1 MAATAAT
8 YRMKVRVAGIAAAL
22 ALGAC
27 AGSTASP
34 SVRTDSFG
42 TLNGARIEL
51 TAQGGIAAL
60 ATSWQAAHDDRS
72 YSFVRRHI
80 CGTTC
85 PAPMDSASGAL
96 SAAAADSLFSV
107 VWGLGP
113 MDLKDDYG
121 LTPGAADMFEYSLRV
136 TFDGT
141 TKTVHADD
149 GTMPPAMRQIVTVL
163 GAIIDSA
170 RALAR
175 R

>member
-1 MAATAAT
+1 
-8 YRMKVRVAGIAAAL
+8 MKVFIAGFAAAL

-27 AGSTASP
+27 AGGSTASP
-34 SVRTDSFG
+34 SLRTDTFG

-51 TAQGGIAAL
+51 TAQGGIAGL
-60 ATSWQAAHDDRS
+60 ATSWRVTHDDRS

-85 PAPMDSASGAL
+85 AAPLDSASGTMA
-96 SAAAADSLFSV
+96 AAAADSLFTV

-113 MDLKDDYG
+113 AGLKDDYG

-149 GTMPPAMRQIVTVL
+149 GTMPPAMRQIVTTL
-163 GAIIDSA
+163 GGTIDSA
-170 RALAR
+170 RALAKR
-175 R
+175 

>member
-8 YRMKVRVAGIAAAL
+8 YRMRVRLAGIAGAL
-22 ALGAC
+22 ALAAC

-42 TLNGARIEL
+42 TLNGAHVEL
-51 TAQGGIAAL
+51 TAQGGIAGL
-60 ATSWQAAHDDRS
+60 STTWRATHDDRS
-72 YSFVRRHI
+72 FSFARRHI

-85 PAPMDSASGAL
+85 PAPMDSASGTFT
-96 SAAAADSLFSV
+96 AAAADSLFSV

-113 MDLKDDYG
+113 MELKDDYG
-121 LTPGAADMFEYSLRV
+121 LTPGAADMFEYSLRI

-149 GTMPPAMRQIVTVL
+149 GTMPPAMRQIVNTL
-163 GAIIDSA
+163 GGMIDSA
-170 RALAR
+170 RALAKR
-175 R
+175 